1 MHGKL
6 YLKKRI
12 VKNIFRKLRKD
23 TEYFTQMRYNVYT
36 SAFHNRI
43 SMNWI
48 GEYTFGSIS
57 WRGIHIHL
65 TKKGG
70 IGLGYKDDLVN
81 TVHSLKLEENFMFW
95 DDDVI
100 WILSM
105 DEFTDLTHDFREVSF
120 DDVKHMVDNTN
131 CDEWDYEG
139 ACSDVFSNNNQ
150 EGRDMIKKDFLANL
164 DSIQNATRIVTH
176 IGTRIYILYDH
187 VSLYNELEEVKK
199 IADGKGISFD
209 Y

>member
-1 MHGKL
+1 
-6 YLKKRI
+6 
-12 VKNIFRKLRKD
+12 
-23 TEYFTQMRYNVYT
+23 MRWNVYT
-36 SAFHNRI
+36 SKFHNRI

-57 WRGIHIHL
+57 WRGIYIHL

-70 IGLGYKDDLVN
+70 IALGYNNNLVN
-81 TVHSLKLEENFMFW
+81 TVHSLKLENNFMFW

-131 CDEWDYEG
+131 CDAWDYEG
-139 ACSDVFSNNNQ
+139 VCSDIVSNSNQ
-150 EGRDMIKKDFLANL
+150 EGRDKIKKDFLANL
-164 DSIQNATRIVTH
+164 DSIQKATKILANF
-176 IGTRIYILYDH
+176 GTRIYILYDH
-187 VSLYNELEEVKK
+187 VSLYNELEKVKK
-199 IADGKGISFD
+199 IADDKGIRFD